1 MRILAVG
8 DVVSSQG
15 CDFLLSNLSNVKR
28 HYGIDLTIV
37 NGENSA
43 VGNGVLPSSAEQIF
57 AAGADV
63 ITLGNHAFKRHDVYE
78 YLDEK
83 SDFIIRPANFGDS
96 APGKSVCTVDFG
108 AYKVAIVNIM
118 GQVYMDTPKSPFDII
133 DELLEKVD
141 ERIVIVDFHG
151 EATSEKIA
159 FAHYVDGRVSA
170 VFGTHTH
177 VQTADEQIL
186 PLGTGYITDIGMTGP
201 KQSALG
207 VDVKCVIEKFK
218 TNLPTRF
225 ETSKNPCFLNA
236 VIFDIDEKTGKATSV
251 ERIIIE

>member
-8 DVVSSQG
+8 DVVSAEG
-15 CDFLLSNLSNVKR
+15 CDFLLSNLSKVKK
-28 HYGIDLTIV
+28 HYNIDLTIV

-57 AAGADV
+57 ASGADV
-63 ITLGNHAFKRHDVYE
+63 ITLGNHAFKRREIYD

-83 SDFIIRPANFGDS
+83 GYFIVRPANFGDT
-96 APGKSVCTVDFG
+96 APGKSSCTVDFG
-108 AYKVAIVNIM
+108 SYKVRVISIM

-133 DELLEKVD
+133 DGMIEGVD

-186 PLGTGYITDIGMTGP
+186 PQGTGYITDIGMTGP

-225 ETSKNPCFLNA
+225 ETSGNPCFLNA
-236 VIFDIDEKTGKATSV
+236 VIFDVDEKTGKTTSV
-251 ERIIIE
+251 ERVIIE